1 MRDLALA
8 ALVFGSIPFI
18 LKKPFWGL
26 LVWVWLSIMNPHRLA
41 YGFAYS
47 MPFAQI
53 IAIVLLSSLLVH
65 AKKLYAFQANGIT
78 LCLIGFVLWVCVS
91 PWFSFHP
98 SGEFDLWLRVIKI
111 QLMVLI
117 TFFLVGN
124 KDELQK
130 LVWILALSVGFF
142 GIKGGLFTIA
152 SGGSYRVWG
161 PEGTFIGDNNTLAL
175 AVIMVVPLFRYLQ
188 MHSENRWVRRAC
200 VAAMFLCTVSAVGSY
215 SRGALLALLAMVSFI
230 WLKSRT
236 KAITGILI
244 VAALPVVFNLMPES
258 WMGRMN
264 TIGTY
269 DTDGSALGR
278 INAWWTA
285 WNIALNRFPI
295 GAGFDMYTP
304 EVFGRYAPNPL
315 AIHAAHSIYFQ
326 VLGDHGFVGLGLF
339 LAVFGFAWVAGR
351 WVVNNTRGQPSLDW
365 AHDMAAM
372 LQVSLI
378 GYAVG
383 GAFLSLSYYDFPYYV
398 AAMLAILRILV
409 KNELASAAT
418 LPIVLKSKVDIARVA
433 KVGAK

>member
-1 MRDLALA
+1 
-8 ALVFGSIPFI
+8 
-18 LKKPFWGL
+18 
-26 LVWVWLSIMNPHRLA
+26 
-41 YGFAYS
+41 
-47 MPFAQI
+47 
-53 IAIVLLSSLLVH
+53 
-65 AKKLYAFQANGIT
+65 
-78 LCLIGFVLWVCVS
+78 
-91 PWFSFHP
+91 
-98 SGEFDLWLRVIKI
+98 
-111 QLMVLI
+111 MVLI